1 MQLRFTMN
9 KLLNKKYFFICFIN
23 IFMINFIRTL
33 FLKYKKNMNFDEEL
47 AKYMKLAIK
56 EKRETVIRIL
66 VSLEK
71 FQNEDL
77 KYTHDFLI
85 SNENVD
91 VKMYDEI
98 YEILLDFIIKRT
110 EQDKLDSISNL
121 KDVNLKL
128 KRYLQMEKEEKED
141 EDLDKMLIF

>member
-1 MQLRFTMN
+1 
-9 KLLNKKYFFICFIN
+9 
-23 IFMINFIRTL
+23 MINFIRTL

-141 EDLDKMLIF
+141 ENLDKMLIF

>member
-1 MQLRFTMN
+1 
-9 KLLNKKYFFICFIN
+9 
-23 IFMINFIRTL
+23 MINFIRTL